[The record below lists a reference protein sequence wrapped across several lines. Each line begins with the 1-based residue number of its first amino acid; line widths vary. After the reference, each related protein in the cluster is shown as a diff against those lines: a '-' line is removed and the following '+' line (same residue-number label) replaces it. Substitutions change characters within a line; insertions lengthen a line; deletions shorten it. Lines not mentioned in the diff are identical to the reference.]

1 LQAPIGILGGTFDPI
16 HFGHLRMAQELC
28 EELQL
33 AGVRFIPAASPPHRD
48 QPQSATAHRV
58 AMTRL
63 AIAGNPAFTLD
74 TRELDRSGPSYTIDT
89 LTDLRAELGADIP
102 LCLLIG
108 GDAFLGLTTWHR
120 WRELP
125 DMAHIVVAHRPGAVP
140 SETAMAHELRTLWQ
154 KRRADDPSSLCT
166 SPAGNILLHRITAL
180 DISASAIRSTL
191 RHGRSVRYL
200 LPDAVSDYIQT
211 HHLYQKESHGT

>member
-16 HFGHLRMAQELC
+16 HFGHLRMAQELY

-33 AGVRFIPAASPPHRD
+33 VCVRFIPASSPPHRG
-48 QPQSATAHRV
+48 QPQSAITHRV
-58 AMTRL
+58 EMTRL
-63 AIAGNPAFTLD
+63 AIARNPAFTLD
-74 TRELDRSGPSYTIDT
+74 MRELARPGPSYTFDT
-89 LTDLRAELGADIP
+89 LTELRAELGPDTP
-102 LCLLIG
+102 LFLLVG

-140 SETAMAHELRTLWQ
+140 SEAAMAEELRALWQ
-154 KRRADDPSSLCT
+154 KRRTDDPASLRT

-200 LPDAVSDYIQT
+200 LPDAVNDYIQT